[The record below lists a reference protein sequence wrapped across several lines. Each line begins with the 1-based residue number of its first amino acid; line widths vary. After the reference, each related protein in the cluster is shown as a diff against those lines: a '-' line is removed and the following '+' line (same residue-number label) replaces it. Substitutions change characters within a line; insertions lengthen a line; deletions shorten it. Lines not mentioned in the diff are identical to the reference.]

1 MSNRIKKNRKK
12 KKLITNKEI
21 EKIKDDVT
29 NEAIRK
35 AFILMLCIPTMVIH
49 DKYAYITK
57 KIDEKGRN
65 REERFIDLCLDNY
78 ECILSDNVE
87 LRELVKILKDET
99 GVDISKITQFYI
111 YKIKLV
117 KSQKGAVIMKLFDKI
132 FYICIGLV
140 IGIAISL
147 IFILTL

>member
-57 KIDEKGRN
+57 KIDEKGRS
-65 REERFIDLCLDNY
+65 REEGLLIYVL
-78 ECILSDNVE
+78 IIMNVYYQ
-87 LRELVKILKDET
+87 R
-99 GVDISKITQFYI
+99 
-111 YKIKLV
+111 
-117 KSQKGAVIMKLFDKI
+117 M
-132 FYICIGLV
+132 
-140 IGIAISL
+140 
-147 IFILTL
+147 

>member
-57 KIDEKGRN
+57 KAETERKGLL
-65 REERFIDLCLDNY
+65 IYVL
-78 ECILSDNVE
+78 IIMNVYY
-87 LRELVKILKDET
+87 
-99 GVDISKITQFYI
+99 Q
-111 YKIKLV
+111 
-117 KSQKGAVIMKLFDKI
+117 IM
-132 FYICIGLV
+132 
-140 IGIAISL
+140 
-147 IFILTL
+147 

>member
-1 MSNRIKKNRKK
+1 MSNRIKKNRKR

-99 GVDISKITQFYI
+99 GVDISKIT
-111 YKIKLV
+111 
-117 KSQKGAVIMKLFDKI
+117 
-132 FYICIGLV
+132 
-140 IGIAISL
+140 
-147 IFILTL
+147 